1 MKSTFLLISTL
12 AVFTACST
20 PHIIHNE
27 DTHSLELSLNNSSIA
42 STTDAKLLYK
52 SRVNLSN
59 INIYQ
64 FVYETQSGLV
74 LTYEDVQVSSGYLFT
89 KGMKV
94 VVHNVF
100 IDYSYDLMYTKGNTY
115 FFKLISK
122 KDQTVIYMLIEKK
135 SNRSLQIVYGFTPD
149 LFEELIEASKN
160 NKTLNNTILIKKS
173 TKPLQDTNFYIKSE
187 WNYKNIILDNLISKA
202 GSGRRVRK

>member
-100 IDYSYDLMYTKGNTY
+100 IDHSYDLMYTKGNTY

-160 NKTLNNTILIKKS
+160 DKTLNNTILIKKS
-173 TKPLQDTNFYIKSE
+173 TKPLQDTSLYIKSE

-202 GSGRRVRK
+202 GSSRRVRK

>member
-1 MKSTFLLISTL
+1 MKSIFLLISTL

-27 DTHSLELSLNNSSIA
+27 DTHSLELSLDNFNIA
-42 STTDAKLLYK
+42 DTAGAKLLYK

-64 FVYETQSGLV
+64 FVYQTQSGLV
-74 LTYEDVQVSSGYLFT
+74 LTYEDIQVSSGYLFT

-94 VVHNVF
+94 IVHNVF
-100 IDYSYDLMYTKGNTY
+100 TDYSYDLVYTKGNTY

-122 KDQTVIYMLIEKK
+122 KDQTLMYLLLEKK
-135 SNRSLQIVYGFTPD
+135 SNRSLQMIYGFTTEV
-149 LFEELIEASKN
+149 FNELIQATKEKRVSDN
-160 NKTLNNTILIKKS
+160 TMHINKPIKL
-173 TKPLQDTNFYIKSE
+173 LQDKSAYIRSQ

-202 GSGRRVRK
+202 GSGRRVKR